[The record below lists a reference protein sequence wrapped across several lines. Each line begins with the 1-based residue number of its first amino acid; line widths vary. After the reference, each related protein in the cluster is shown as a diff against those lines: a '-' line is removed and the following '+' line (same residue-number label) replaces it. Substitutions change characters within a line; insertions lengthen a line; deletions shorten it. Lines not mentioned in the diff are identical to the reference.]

1 MARDAKT
8 DRRLE
13 CNRDYADKMFY
24 CIVQKWDAE
33 AERYI
38 DALYF
43 EAEKTE
49 INGPRMTSIYKDH

>member
-8 DRRLE
+8 DRRLV
-13 CNRDYADKMFY
+13 CNWDKADKMFY

-49 INGPRMTSIYKDH
+49 INGPRMTSIYKDQ